1 LLTWQVIALD
11 LARLVGGTRY
21 RGQFEERLKN
31 LMEEIKQNGQIIIFL
46 DEVHT
51 LLRAGATEGGAMDA
65 ANILK
70 PALARREIQVRRCM
84 VVVDY
89 FLN

>member
-31 LMEEIKQNGQIIIFL
+31 LMEEIKQNGQIIIFI

-51 LLRAGATEGGAMDA
+51 VLRAGAVEGGAMDA

-70 PALARREIQVRRCM
+70 PALARREIQVRRSM
-84 VVVDY
+84 VAVDY
-89 FLN
+89 FMN